1 MSEKARGRGRPKQE
15 NTASERCEFRVNP
28 ERKEKYKEHAA
39 SKGLKLG
46 AWLKSLADKD
56 AGLESD

>member
-1 MSEKARGRGRPKQE
+1 MNEKIKGRGRPKQE
-15 NTASERCEFRVNP
+15 TTASARCEFRVEP
-28 ERKEKYKEHAA
+28 ERKEKYKKHAA

-56 AGLESD
+56 AGLEDN